1 MIDKVYW
8 MVFLAASGRLARATW
23 PILLP
28 LVTLAA
34 SVAGQVI
41 EFDSNGLHYQAMTR
55 SGVTVT
61 FAKLPPH
68 IAGFNCMQV
77 TVTNGSLVSWTVKPD
92 DFSFDRPDG
101 AVIHA
106 SPADVVIDTLL
117 SHATKSDVVKLQL
130 LYEATIYAL
139 PPNYRSTA
147 GYEHRREQAM
157 TVMVNSRIK
166 AAVAAS
172 AITLVPT
179 KLKPGES
186 TDGAVFFENREK
198 LLGPGRLVV
207 KTAGEVFQ
215 FDVYPDVNLKS
226 K

>member
-1 MIDKVYW
+1 

-68 IAGFNCMQV
+68 IAGFNCLQV